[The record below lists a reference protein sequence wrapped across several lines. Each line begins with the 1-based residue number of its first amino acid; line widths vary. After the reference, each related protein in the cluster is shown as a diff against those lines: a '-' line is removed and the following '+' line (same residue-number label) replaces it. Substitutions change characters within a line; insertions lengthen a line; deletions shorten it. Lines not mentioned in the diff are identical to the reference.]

1 MSGLHPQS
9 GNPISNE
16 IPESV
21 SRLLGRMRDAV
32 NPLPVREQGND
43 EDEDHKDK
51 DRREHVLCRGTA
63 LSEKKSERL
72 PEPRSTALDSPWRST

>member
-51 DRREHVLCRGTA
+51 DRREHVLLEQSVVSGKSFFQRNGKTRGDS
-63 LSEKKSERL
+63 LWH
-72 PEPRSTALDSPWRST
+72 ST